1 MSKVTLSSHAKRFL
15 RATSKTS
22 ATQADVDIISREISD
37 ISVKIASSGRFGSER
52 KELVEIKTQLEKAKR
67 KAIERV
73 SNSSLVAT
81 WVSDKREENLKAAMP
96 DSRRGSD
103 SGNQSNGEPSELA
116 LRFLGKS
123 AKGDKNTATKREVDS
138 LKKEVA
144 QVTEQIERTRQYSPE
159 RKALKALRGQL
170 EIAEM
175 KATQLLEEARE
186 LRQLEMK
193 EKVKKEIEVNTKPPG
208 WVEFTPDDLAMVKQN
223 YQNRKD
229 KKEAKNKEFEVARRK
244 ADKEAMREQ
253 YLNRPQVTR

>member
-73 SNSSLVAT
+73 SNSSLVAR
-81 WVSDKREENLKAAMP
+81 VSDKREENSKAAKP

-123 AKGDKNTATKREVDS
+123 AKGGKNTATKREVDS